1 MTVKRVFVLSRRS
14 IFHEGIETLLSQ
26 QEGVEIV
33 GHNTKPDDAFAC
45 IEKYNSDVVIVNLD
59 DPEPVLSQTVLSIL
73 REKHDVS
80 IIWLSL
86 QDNIIRIYRGENKQV
101 HKFEDLLNFIQD

>member
-33 GHNTKPDDAFAC
+33 GHNTEPDGALEC
-45 IEKYNSDVVIVNLD
+45 IEKFNSDVVIVNLD
-59 DPEPVLSQTVLSIL
+59 DPEPVLSQTVLCIL
-73 REKHDVS
+73 REKQDVS

-86 QDNIIRIYRGENKQV
+86 RDNIIRIYRGENKQV
-101 HKFEDLLNFIQD
+101 RQLEDLLNVIQG

>member
-1 MTVKRVFVLSRRS
+1 MNLKRVFVLSRRTM
-14 IFHEGIETLLSQ
+14 FLEGIKTLLSQ

-33 GHNTKPDDAFAC
+33 GHNTEPEGALEC

-59 DPEPVLSQTVLSIL
+59 DPEPVISQTVLCIL
-73 REKHDVS
+73 REKQDMS

-86 QDNIIRIYRGENKQV
+86 QDNIIRIYRGENKQIRQL
-101 HKFEDLLNFIQD
+101 EDLLRVIQD

>member
-33 GHNTKPDDAFAC
+33 GHNTKPDAALAC

-59 DPEPVLSQTVLSIL
+59 DPEPILSQTVLSIL
-73 REKHDVS
+73 REKQDVS

-101 HKFEDLLNFIQD
+101 RQLEDLISVIQD

>member
-1 MTVKRVFVLSRRS
+1 MSVKRVFVLSRRS
-14 IFHEGIETLLSQ
+14 MFHEGIKTLLSQ

-33 GHNTKPDDAFAC
+33 GHDTEPEGALEC
-45 IEKYNSDVVIVNLD
+45 IDKFSSDVVIVNLD
-59 DPEPVLSQTVLSIL
+59 DPEPVLSQTVLRIL
-73 REKHDVS
+73 REKQDMC

-101 HKFEDLLNFIQD
+101 RQLEDLLNVIQD